1 MCVDW
6 IRAYCFIIV
15 IIIAAHTTSNTL
27 SGAFSFNRL
36 LGKWGVMLVFSMTKC
51 HRQVQAQRLCHSSAG
66 SLAVSR
72 CTGNREMCSS
82 GNKNSQ
88 IQWENLSCTRSSSK
102 VPHALIMPWAAAI
115 WIKSANIWLN
125 GDFFFFFCFFSSML
139 IFTVASRDEFLNLR
153 CCIPALMPLHTE
165 WHCSV
170 CSALSA
176 MASVALSCFPQADW
190 LWHPPLFCKKHD
202 GARSEDGHHPQLLCG
217 LLHHG
222 WDRAGILPGHV
233 PRGRVS
239 GQERRTPA
247 LHDTYSSGI
256 TSAAWPSQL

>member
-1 MCVDW
+1 MVRRWSVASQRNFLKRRRHIAIKRGVNMCVDW

-51 HRQVQAQRLCHSSAG
+51 HRQVQAQMLCHSSAG

-125 GDFFFFFCFFSSML
+125 GDFFFLLLLLFINAYFHSS
-139 IFTVASRDEFLNLR
+139 I
-153 CCIPALMPLHTE
+153 
-165 WHCSV
+165 
-170 CSALSA
+170 
-176 MASVALSCFPQADW
+176 
-190 LWHPPLFCKKHD
+190 
-202 GARSEDGHHPQLLCG
+202 
-217 LLHHG
+217 
-222 WDRAGILPGHV
+222 
-233 PRGRVS
+233 
-239 GQERRTPA
+239 
-247 LHDTYSSGI
+247 
-256 TSAAWPSQL
+256 